1 MALGPV
7 VVMSEG
13 SVQVP
18 VAPVY
23 RYDVAAAEEMAKIA
37 ETPVSAG
44 NLDVTATV
52 TVTYA
57 LKR

>member
-1 MALGPV
+1 
-7 VVMSEG
+7 MSEG

-18 VAPVY
+18 VVPVY
-23 RYDVAAAEEMAKIA
+23 RYDTAGAEEMAKVA
-37 ETPVSAG
+37 ATPVSAG